1 MDRTHDPTPGPLK
14 RHFLRNIL
22 ALTKVASETRT
33 PRAVGSLSHIH
44 VSVTMPRFNQPQSL
58 TGGHRPRPGKRS
70 ETKLSPPTAA
80 PYLSSHAAGGSPPSA
95 VSVVFVPSLASLL
108 HPSRSLTRSTPL
120 RLRRLSPL
128 RCSTPAL
135 FQLTPT
141 RAQKFL
147 GRAPSLMFCRPVSR
161 TQNVSPIRLERVCCE
176 FNVGFEENLFLHIKI
191 KKVVGIPLS
200 KVC

>member
-44 VSVTMPRFNQPQSL
+44 VSVTVPRFNQPQSL

-95 VSVVFVPSLASLL
+95 VSVVFVPSLAS
-108 HPSRSLTRSTPL
+108 STRVARSLAQRLCACGGCRHYGAQLPLCFSLRQRALKSFWAERPRSCSAV
-120 RLRRLSPL
+120 LSHAPKMFL
-128 RCSTPAL
+128 PSDWSEYAASSTL
-135 FQLTPT
+135 DLNKTYFY
-141 RAQKFL
+141 
-147 GRAPSLMFCRPVSR
+147 
-161 TQNVSPIRLERVCCE
+161 I
-176 FNVGFEENLFLHIKI
+176 
-191 KKVVGIPLS
+191 
-200 KVC
+200 